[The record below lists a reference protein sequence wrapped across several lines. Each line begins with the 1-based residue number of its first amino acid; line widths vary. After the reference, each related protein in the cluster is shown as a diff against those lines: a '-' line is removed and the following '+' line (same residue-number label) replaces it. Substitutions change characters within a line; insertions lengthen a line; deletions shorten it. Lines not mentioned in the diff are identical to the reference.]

1 MISVLT
7 VCQQQ
12 LESELLLVKKEMRL
26 RAEDGGRA
34 SGAVKVPG
42 DIVGAGHRTRELF
55 PGRDPLSVFAV
66 TVQVTQ
72 TLDRNTSGSIA
83 LGRAVQIH
91 LEISYVFNLN
101 TRLSSL

>member
-34 SGAVKVPG
+34 SGVVKVLG
-42 DIVGAGHRTRELF
+42 DICWGGA
-55 PGRDPLSVFAV
+55 
-66 TVQVTQ
+66 
-72 TLDRNTSGSIA
+72 
-83 LGRAVQIH
+83 
-91 LEISYVFNLN
+91 
-101 TRLSSL
+101 